1 MVGYV
6 VHEVQNYYTRT
17 SPITIF
23 HIHYYG
29 FELLDHFSLIH
40 DRKKIYPNIYFFSIE
55 KEDIIEKLG
64 KKDTSMTNCL

>member
-1 MVGYV
+1 MWWDMLYMKFRIITQ
-6 VHEVQNYYTRT
+6 ELT
-17 SPITIF
+17 ITIF
-23 HIHYYG
+23 HIHHYE

-55 KEDIIEKLG
+55 KEDTIEKLG